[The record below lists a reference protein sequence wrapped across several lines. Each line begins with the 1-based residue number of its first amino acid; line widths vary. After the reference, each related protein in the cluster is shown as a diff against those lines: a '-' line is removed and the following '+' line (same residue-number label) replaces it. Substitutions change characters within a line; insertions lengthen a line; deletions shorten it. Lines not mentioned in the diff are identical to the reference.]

1 MFKKMRR
8 SYIAVFGTLFI
19 VLMATGMLRAQEAQ
33 TLQGKWTIIPH
44 KSANIDLWG
53 ALSLEI
59 DAGPERV
66 NLIQHW
72 GHPNRRFSDTL
83 NLVVGEVTKVPIT
96 DRVFTTNVFMGLSM
110 PVGEN
115 RKIEAEWIKE
125 GSVLQLTEHAPVLG
139 SQGKT
144 EITNVH
150 TYSVTKEPGIISYR
164 IERSTRPEP
173 INYLLK
179 REGSR
184 DAFYMELTDDWQ
196 IDGDLPEHAFLI
208 SLQGLANRDK
218 PNLYFV
224 YGEKWDFRFTPAVK
238 DFLQDERYYS
248 FKKLTS
254 AKQALDQLRDHVK
267 GYVVWDKNVRTSLI
281 VSYTVAG
288 LEDAVVVTE
297 DLIPMV
303 EAAGLPLIE
312 DFRGRFEGKSDAEI
326 YQWAYDQYWDRCNK
340 QYIVWLGGDYG
351 QTMKPGIADFGVKQ
365 RMFFNDLSTLPADT
379 SEYDLADRLFS
390 EMEPN
395 SLVFGWHSYGKDKER
410 DFVTLAS
417 SYGHRVE
424 GLHTL
429 PNVSFMQQV
438 PATPGFEFKNSHNV
452 TPGQVIEPK
461 DKVYVAAIQTDGIGI
476 GAWTRP
482 GRGEIPYAWE
492 VTMNWVWLAPAMVE
506 YFYSSAT
513 PNDYFIG
520 ALSGPGYMYPKAIPD
535 SLRPPLIKMA
545 ADLMKK
551 LDLQVFEIMDYSE
564 GATVEGNTELTKKV
578 VDDYYKGMPQAI
590 GFVNGYAPAY
600 TFTSRDGRPLV
611 SYDYYLSESR
621 PEEQAVT
628 DLEELAR
635 INAKRPYFM
644 LLHIREW
651 SDVTRVKA
659 ILDELGPEFE
669 LMPLDVFLKMA
680 GQEPTFEERFLETSD
695 IR

>member
-1 MFKKMRR
+1 MHR
-8 SYIAVFGTLFI
+8 SFTAAFGTLFI
-19 VLMATGMLRAQEAQ
+19 LLAAASMLKAQESN
-33 TLQGKWTIIPH
+33 TLQGSWTLIPH
-44 KSANIDLWG
+44 KSADIDLWG
-53 ALSLEI
+53 MLSLEI
-59 DAGPERV
+59 DARPERIH
-66 NLIQHW
+66 LIQHW
-72 GHPNRRFSDTL
+72 GRPNRRFSDTL
-83 NLVVGEVTKVPIT
+83 DLQVGTVNEVPIV
-96 DRVFTTNVFMGLSM
+96 DRVFATNAFMGLSM
-110 PVGEN
+110 PVGAK
-115 RKIEAEWIKE
+115 RRIEAEWVE
-125 GSVLQLTEHAPVLG
+125 PGAVFRLTEHAPVLA
-139 SQGKT
+139 SQGET
-144 EITNVH
+144 EITSIH
-150 TYSVTKEPGIISYR
+150 TYSTTEEPGIISYT
-164 IERSTRPEP
+164 IERSTRLEP
-173 INYLLK
+173 ITYLLK

-184 DAFYMELTDDWQ
+184 DAYFMEMTDDWT
-196 IDGDLPEHAFLI
+196 IDGDLPEQAFLI
-208 SLQGLANRDK
+208 SLQGLANRDE

-238 DFLQDERYYS
+238 DFLQDERFYTFQTLS
-248 FKKLTS
+248 S
-254 AKQALDQLRDHVK
+254 AEQALDRFKDSVK

-288 LEDAVVVTE
+288 LEDAVVVSE

-303 EAAGLPLIE
+303 EKAGLPLIE
-312 DFRGRFEGKSDAEI
+312 DFRGRFEGQSDAEI

-340 QYIVWLGGDYG
+340 EYIVWLGGDYG
-351 QTMKPGIADFGVKQ
+351 NRMRPGVADFGVKMH
-365 RMFFNDLSTLPADT
+365 MFFNDLSTKPADT
-379 SEYDLADRLFS
+379 LEYNLASRLFS
-390 EMEPN
+390 EMKPN

-410 DFVTLAS
+410 EFVRLAS

-438 PATPGFEFKNSHNV
+438 PATPGFEFKNNHNV
-452 TPGQVIEPK
+452 SPGQVIEPE
-461 DKVYVAAIQTDGIGI
+461 DKVYVAAVQTDGIGL

-492 VTMNWVWLAPAMVE
+492 VTMNWVWLAPAMME
-506 YFYSSAT
+506 YFYGDAT

-535 SLRPPLIKMA
+535 SLRPPLITMA
-545 ADLMKK
+545 ADLMDR

-564 GATVEGNTELTKKV
+564 GATVEGNTELTREV
-578 VDDYYKGMPQAI
+578 VDDYYKGMPKAI
-590 GFVNGYAPAY
+590 GFINGYAPAY

-621 PEEQAVT
+621 PEEQAVI

-635 INAKRPYFM
+635 INADRPYFM

-669 LMPLDVFLKMA
+669 VVPLDVFLTMA
-680 GQEPTFEERFLETSD
+680 GREPTFEERFLE
-695 IR
+695 RGE